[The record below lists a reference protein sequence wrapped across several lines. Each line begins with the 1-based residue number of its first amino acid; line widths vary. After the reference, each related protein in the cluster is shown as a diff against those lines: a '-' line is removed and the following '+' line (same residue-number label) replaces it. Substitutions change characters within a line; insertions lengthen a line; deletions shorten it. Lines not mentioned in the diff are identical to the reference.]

1 MSFFVT
7 STGSGAM
14 GGNLGGLDG
23 ADMKCQM
30 LAAAVGAGGKTWRA
44 FLSVAMGPGGMPVN
58 AKSRIGN
65 GPWYDQRGR
74 LIAMNQTDLFPG
86 PNLRPNG
93 DMAAVNDFLDEKE
106 VIVQKSPLQHDILT
120 GTKADGTL
128 ATGLTCGDW
137 IDGSANTN
145 AQLGHSNPW
154 APPIATHGSSLHTT
168 NGCTQQ
174 AVAAGGGNG
183 RIYCFA
189 TN

>member
-14 GGNLGGLDG
+14 GGNLGGLDA

-44 FLSVAMGPGGMPVN
+44 FLSVEMGPGGMPVH
-58 AKSRIGN
+58 AKDRIGT

-74 LIAMNQTDLFPG
+74 LIAMNLTGLLPG
-86 PNLRPNG
+86 PNLRPMG
-93 DMAAVNDFLDEKE
+93 DMAAVNDMLDENGM
-106 VIVQKSPLQHDILT
+106 IVQKSPLQHDILT
-120 GTKADGTL
+120 GTKADGTV
-128 ATGLTCGDW
+128 APGLTCGNW
-137 IDGSANTN
+137 MNGTASAN
-145 AQLGHSNPW
+145 AQLGHADMMGPADRHSW
-154 APPIATHGSSLHTT
+154 VESHAS

-189 TN
+189 IN

>member
-1 MSFFVT
+1 
-7 STGSGAM
+7 M
-14 GGNLGGLDG
+14 GGNLGGLDA
-23 ADMKCQM
+23 ADMKCQT

-44 FLSVAMGPGGMPVN
+44 FLSVAMGPGGMPVH

-74 LIAMNQTDLFPG
+74 LIAMNQADLFPG
-86 PNLRPNG
+86 PNMRPNG
-93 DMAAVNDFLDEKE
+93 DMAAVNDMLDEKG
-106 VIVQKSPLQHDILT
+106 VVVQKSPLQHDILT

-137 IDGSANTN
+137 MDGTSATN
-145 AQLGHSNPW
+145 AQLGHSDLMGPADRHSW
-154 APPIATHGSSLHTT
+154 VESHPTT
-168 NGCTQQ
+168 GCTM
-174 AVAAGGGNG
+174 ANVAAGGGNG